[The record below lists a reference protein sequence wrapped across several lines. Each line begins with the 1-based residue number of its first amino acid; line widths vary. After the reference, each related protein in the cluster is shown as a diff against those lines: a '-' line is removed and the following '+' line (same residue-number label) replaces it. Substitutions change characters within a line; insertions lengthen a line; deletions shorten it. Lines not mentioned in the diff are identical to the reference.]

1 MSQKR
6 SSTKARTS
14 RTAKGTAR
22 MAKVAALIRRPGTAG
37 EQLAAEAALER
48 LGGLVVRPTATG
60 NYLTDAIVRQL
71 PAPAKGNKI
80 TYDGGAPVGF
90 GVRVTAAGS
99 KSFILNYRVR
109 DTGQERRVTIGEFGS
124 WSTSAARAEAK
135 KLRSK
140 VDGGGDPRGEVEERR
155 EAPTMADLCDR
166 FEKVFLPKKRAATQD
181 AYSRLLRIHIR
192 PHFGKFTR
200 VADVRY
206 SDVDRLHRN
215 VTKTGSTYSANRCV
229 AVCSKMFSLAIQLEW
244 RTTNTNPAKGVER
257 NPEIA
262 RERYLTGEELAR
274 LTTALAKHPDK
285 QFTDI
290 VRLLMLTGARSAEV
304 FGMKWADL
312 DLTKGV
318 WTKLAVGTKQAK
330 KHVVPLSEP
339 VVTLLKIIERG
350 KNEFVF
356 PGNGDTGHI
365 QSIKKSWASL
375 CKAANISGLRVH
387 DLRHNYASQVASSGL
402 GSLPLIGAL
411 LGHSSP
417 VTTAR
422 YSHLFDDPQRAA
434 TEKVGV
440 IIGAAGKG
448 GHHG

>member
-1 MSQKR
+1 MSRKR
-6 SSTKARTS
+6 PKPSAKAHAS
-14 RTAKGTAR
+14 RTTKVRALAKRAGT
-22 MAKVAALIRRPGTAG
+22 PG
-37 EQLAAEAALER
+37 EQAAAEAALER
-48 LGGLVVRPTATG
+48 LGEPLVRPTATG
-60 NYLTDAIVRQL
+60 NHLTDAIVRQL
-71 PAPAKGNKI
+71 QPPAKGNKI
-80 TYDGGAPVGF
+80 TYDGTPGAPAGF
-90 GVRVTAAGS
+90 GIRITAAGN
-99 KSFILNYRVR
+99 KSFVINYRVKG
-109 DTGQERRVTIGEFGS
+109 TGQERRVTIGEFGS
-124 WSTSAARAEAK
+124 WSTSAARAKAK
-135 KLRSK
+135 QLRTDI
-140 VDGGGDPRGEVEERR
+140 DGGGDPRGEVEEQR
-155 EAPTMADLCDR
+155 EAPTVADLCDH
-166 FEKVFLPKKRAATQD
+166 FEKKFLPKKRPATRD
-181 AYSRLLRIHIR
+181 AYSRLIRLYIR
-192 PHFGKFTR
+192 PHFGKFTK
-200 VADVRY
+200 VADVKY

-215 VTKTGSTYSANRCV
+215 VTKTGSTYSANRVV

-257 NPEIA
+257 NPEVA
-262 RERYLTGEELAR
+262 RETYLSGKELAR

-312 DLTKGV
+312 DLTKGI

-339 VVTLLKIIERG
+339 VVTLLKDIKRG
-350 KNEFVF
+350 KSEFVF
-356 PGNGDTGHI
+356 PSDSETGHI

-375 CKAANISGLRVH
+375 CKVAGISGLRVH

-434 TEKVGV
+434 TEKVGMIV
-440 IIGAAGKG
+440 AAAGKG
-448 GHHG
+448 AHHG